1 MLECGATNVIDWIVT
16 SSVRLGRLTVAA
28 AICVLGVGIFALRS
42 APVDVYPEFA
52 PTSIQVQTEA
62 VGLSAP
68 EVESL
73 ISVPLEQDL
82 MTGGIPWVDHIHSQ
96 SVPGRSTIDITF
108 EPGTDLY
115 AAREII
121 NERLVQIPMLPN
133 VPLPPLMI
141 QPVAST
147 NRVSMIGLKSPAV
160 PLVELSTLARWK
172 IRPRLMGIP
181 GVANVAIWGQLDR
194 QLQVQIDP
202 KKMHRHKVSLSQVVE
217 TTGNA
222 LWVSPLSFLEASAPG
237 AGGFIETP
245 NQRLAIQHDFPIT
258 TPEGLASVP
267 VTGASK
273 LRLGDV
279 ANVVEDHQPL
289 TGSAA
294 VAGDRGLV
302 MVIEKF
308 PEADTAKV
316 TADVEAAMASMAPG
330 LSGVTIDTGLYRP
343 ATFIETGL
351 HNVGLAGLLGLLA
364 MIIVL
369 AVFLYSWRAVLISV
383 ITIPLSMIAGAYV
396 LYLSGSTFTTMTL
409 VGIAAAAG
417 AIIDDTVVGMQRMR
431 RRLGSG
437 TDLTAGPNADPAA
450 GPNADP
456 NADSSASPTLAQ
468 ILGGAVKSVRGS
480 LGYATVIM
488 LLVTVPMLFIG
499 NPSQQFSRELVL
511 AFALAVLAS
520 TVVALTVT
528 PALVAMLFAGNP
540 TASRI
545 SPVARLIPAAFGWV
559 ARRGLI
565 SGRVALAALSV
576 LIIAGLAIVPSAAA
590 PSSMLPTLT
599 DRSVQIELKA
609 PPGTSLPAMNRMTD
623 SVGSSLRALPAVAEA
638 SVLVGRAFTSDRG
651 DDVNSAQGWVT
662 LKPETDVAEG
672 VAAIRSALATTPG
685 LSSEV
690 RNYQNDRVAAANTG
704 TNSDL
709 VVRVSGTD
717 MTEMNNQAE
726 RVRAMLAATDGVA
739 TPKVDVG
746 QTQPTIRMTVDLAA
760 AQRHGV
766 LPGDIRQAESALVNG
781 ATVGDLYEQ
790 QKVFQVV
797 VTGAPAD
804 HSSIE
809 SLGRLPID
817 TPDGRQVPLN
827 EVATLRTVQEPT
839 ALQRHGAARALDV
852 RAVVSGRSAADVV
865 DSVRAQLQGMSMPLG
880 YHAEVLGDATTHESL
895 LTRLVLLGVAVA
907 VGVLL
912 LLQAATGSWRQAA
925 LLLVVGPAAC
935 VGGALAALAL
945 GGVMSIGALAGLLAV
960 YAVTMR
966 QALVLVRGY
975 TSTDRKPDQS
985 QFERVVEVTRDHSGS
1000 IVLTVVATAALLAP
1014 AALMGT
1020 GAGLEILRPFA
1031 ITTIVG
1037 FVTSLVVTLFV
1048 LPGMYSAFWRGRT
1061 PPPVDDHEMIER
1073 EPVSAAPSG
1082 Q

>member
-1 MLECGATNVIDWIVT
+1 MIDWIVT

-396 LYLSGSTFTTMTL
+396 LYLGGSTFTTMTL
-409 VGIAAAAG
+409 IGIAAAAG

-431 RRLGSG
+431 QRLGSQA
-437 TDLTAGPNADPAA
+437 DLSVSPSASPSADPSAES
-450 GPNADP
+450 N
-456 NADSSASPTLAQ
+456 ASPTLAQ
-468 ILGGAVKSVRGS
+468 TLGGAVKSVRGS

-488 LLVTVPMLFIG
+488 LLVAVPMLFIG

-545 SPVARLIPAAFGWV
+545 SPVARLMPAAFGWI

-565 SGRVALAALSV
+565 SGRVAIAALSV
-576 LIIAGLAIVPSAAA
+576 LIIAGLAIVPSATA
-590 PSSMLPTLT
+590 PSSMLPTLA

-623 SVGSSLRALPAVAEA
+623 SVGNSLRALPAVADA

-672 VAAIRSALATTPG
+672 VAAIRSALAATPG
-685 LSSEV
+685 LSSDV

-717 MTEMNNQAE
+717 LTEMNNQAE
-726 RVRAMLAATDGVA
+726 RVRAMLAATDGVVS
-739 TPKVDVG
+739 PKVDV
-746 QTQPTIRMTVDLAA
+746 QKTQPTIRMTVDLAA

-804 HSSIE
+804 HSNVE

-895 LTRLVLLGVAVA
+895 LTRLALLGVAVA

-925 LLLVVGPAAC
+925 LLLVIGPAAC

-975 TSTDRKPDQS
+975 TSADRKPGQS
-985 QFERVVEVTRDHSGS
+985 QFERVVEVTAERTDS
-1000 IVLTVVATAALLAP
+1000 IILTVVAAAALLAP
-1014 AALMGT
+1014 AALLET

-1037 FVTSLVVTLFV
+1037 FVTSLVVTLGV

-1061 PPPVDDHEMIER
+1061 PPPADDHEQIER
-1073 EPVSAAPSG
+1073 EPVLTAPSG